1 MTRREVPEVVA
12 AVKVL
17 QCVGKG
23 PRAISSAEKLQYAVK
38 SIRSEQI
45 DSQTLGKATKTS
57 ETDETPDESGD
68 TKSSN

>member
-23 PRAISSAEKLQYAVK
+23 AREISSVEKLQYAVK
-38 SIRSEQI
+38 SIRSEQFV
-45 DSQTLGKATKTS
+45 SQTLGKATKI
-57 ETDETPDESGD
+57 
-68 TKSSN
+68 K